1 MERQRSENRGSS
13 VSDVSYVIEESV
25 CSVHEIPLQ
34 IRPREETERVGV
46 ENVADDVLL
55 ALLLRSGTVGLN
67 VVDLSRG
74 LLRRYGSLT
83 RLMQASEKELA
94 QIRGIGRTKAQ
105 IIKAALEL
113 GRRLSMESKPKS
125 KKISCPRD
133 VAGVLEDRVQVLDHE
148 VFWVLLLDSKNY
160 IVSKPLEVTHG
171 ILNASLVH
179 PREVFAPAVRE
190 GSAAIV
196 VAHNHPSGDPAPSAE
211 DIRVT
216 KQLVESGKIMDI
228 KVLDHV
234 VVCRD
239 GRYESLRESG
249 QVNF

>member
-1 MERQRSENRGSS
+1 
-13 VSDVSYVIEESV
+13 
-25 CSVHEIPLQ
+25 
-34 IRPREETERVGV
+34 
-46 ENVADDVLL
+46 
-55 ALLLRSGTVGLN
+55 
-67 VVDLSRG
+67 
-74 LLRRYGSLT
+74 
-83 RLMQASEKELA
+83 
-94 QIRGIGRTKAQ
+94 
-105 IIKAALEL
+105 
-113 GRRLSMESKPKS
+113 
-125 KKISCPRD
+125 
-133 VAGVLEDRVQVLDHE
+133 
-148 VFWVLLLDSKNY
+148 
-160 IVSKPLEVTHG
+160 
-171 ILNASLVH
+171 VH

-196 VAHNHPSGDPAPSAE
+196 VAHNHPSGDPAPSAD